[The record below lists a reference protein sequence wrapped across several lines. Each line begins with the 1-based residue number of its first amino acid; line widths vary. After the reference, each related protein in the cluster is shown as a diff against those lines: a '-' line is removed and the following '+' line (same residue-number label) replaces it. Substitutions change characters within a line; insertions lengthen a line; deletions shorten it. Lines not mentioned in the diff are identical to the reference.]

1 MYFSHHR
8 NIAFGTARPARPGE
22 PAGAPLATVDER
34 FDYVH
39 APTAVHEGGFFD
51 DPKAGATQSGL
62 SQDFWDMARRK
73 RPAYSLLP
81 ARVTG
86 LDAATVRRILRAEF
100 YDHPGI
106 DALAGIG
113 NLLYTAPHLVQQVYD
128 TAVNSG
134 QPEAMRLLRESVAAI
149 GKPAS
154 LPAWQ
159 RIDKRAIDDI
169 SRILAA
175 GRIVALNNDLVERRL
190 AWLRSLPDAG
200 TYPGWIR
207 RAESYRITGARP

>member
-1 MYFSHHR
+1 MD
-8 NIAFGTARPARPGE
+8 GTTVRRPRPGE
-22 PAGAPLATVDER
+22 PAGTALATAGER

-73 RPAYSLLP
+73 RPAYASLP
-81 ARVTG
+81 ARVTD
-86 LDAATVRRILRAEF
+86 LDAAIVRRILRAEF

-134 QPEAMRLLRESVAAI
+134 QPEAMRLLREAVAAI
-149 GKPAS
+149 GKPDTP
-154 LPAWQ
+154 PAWK
-159 RIDKRAIDDI
+159 RIDRAAVADI
-169 SRILAA
+169 AKILAR

-190 AWLRSLPDAG
+190 AFLRGRPDARR
-200 TYPGWIR
+200 YPGWIT
-207 RAESYRITGARP
+207 RAESYRIAGARP